1 MKWKGVG
8 QMGLFS
14 RVGKREEFPVSS
26 EINALELHGFNGSV
40 QWVPVDEE
48 GARIVV
54 EKEVRGLNAGV
65 LDEVL
70 EDLNVESTSSQGKL
84 VLRAVNPRRSFGL
97 FSVQVCF
104 TVYASP
110 EQIGDFQARTSNGS
124 ITVDV
129 PFNGKLHLKTANGRV
144 VLQSGS
150 GEVQITTS
158 NGRVDLGKFIF
169 QGSSSV
175 RTSNGGISGQVEFP
189 EDGSYTFQSTN
200 GSIQLR
206 VPHDTPGSFQVATSN
221 GGVEFRVG
229 NDHMEGS
236 KQVEIQRSS
245 SPSVKISTSNGTI
258 EVLGY

>member
-1 MKWKGVG
+1 
-8 QMGLFS
+8 MGLFS

-104 TVYASP
+104 TVYVTGADR
-110 EQIGDFQARTSNGS
+110 G
-124 ITVDV
+124 
-129 PFNGKLHLKTANGRV
+129 L
-144 VLQSGS
+144 
-150 GEVQITTS
+150 
-158 NGRVDLGKFIF
+158 
-169 QGSSSV
+169 SSSH
-175 RTSNGGISGQVEFP
+175 IQWKYYSGCTLQRQ
-189 EDGSYTFQSTN
+189 T
-200 GSIQLR
+200 
-206 VPHDTPGSFQVATSN
+206 TPKNRKWTGRAAIR
-221 GGVEFRVG
+221 EW
-229 NDHMEGS
+229 
-236 KQVEIQRSS
+236 RSADYNLQWS
-245 SPSVKISTSNGTI
+245 S
-258 EVLGY
+258 

>member
-1 MKWKGVG
+1 
-8 QMGLFS
+8 MGLFS
-14 RVGKREEFPVSS
+14 RVGKREDIPLSS
-26 EINALELHGFNGSV
+26 EINALELQGFNGSIK
-40 QWVPVDEE
+40 WVPVDGG

-65 LDEVL
+65 LDDVL
-70 EDLNVESTSSQGKL
+70 EEIKVESTSSQGKL
-84 VLRAVNPRRSFGL
+84 VLRAINPRRSFGL
-97 FSVQVCF
+97 FSVQVRF

-110 EQIGDFQARTSNGS
+110 EQIGDFQARTSNGA

-129 PFNGKLHLKTANGRV
+129 PFSGKLHLKTANGRV
-144 VLQSGS
+144 VLRSGS

-158 NGRVDLGKFIF
+158 NGRVELGKFIF
-169 QGSSSV
+169 QGSSTV

-189 EDGSYTFQSTN
+189 EDGSYTFQTTN
-200 GSIQLR
+200 GSIELR
-206 VPHDTPGSFQVATSN
+206 VPHDTPGSFQATTSN

-236 KQVEIQRSS
+236 KQVEVRRSA
-245 SPSVKISTSNGTI
+245 SPSVKVSTSNGTI